1 MTDTLVMNYLLTLAV
16 VVLTSIGHML
26 LKIAATRATESGIRI
41 YTHPFSIAGYGIF
54 AGVAF
59 LSIYAMKG
67 LDLKVFF
74 ALYSLTYI
82 CIPVLAYLL
91 LKESFTRNKVIGV
104 IVITVGVLLF
114 SL

>member
-1 MTDTLVMNYLLTLAV
+1 MTDTLMVNYLLTLAV
-16 VVLTSIGHML
+16 VLFTSIGHLL
-26 LKIAATRATESGIRI
+26 LKIAATRSSESGTRI
-41 YTHPFSIAGYGIF
+41 YTHPLSILGYSIF
-54 AGVAF
+54 AGVAL

-82 CIPVLAYLL
+82 CIPVLAYFI

-104 IVITVGVLLF
+104 IVIALGVLLF